1 MRVRSSSLLLS
12 SLSLFLSDQSD
23 PQEARVFSTL
33 KKEGGGEKKL
43 KSVSNGSVFVF
54 KKRKTALVLVL
65 VLVETRLLFCR
76 ENNWYNT
83 NRMTRLRLGSLASLR
98 RLRIDKSF
106 SIFFSVSLQ
115 NISIFVDLDLILL
128 DLIYFFP
135 FEFNPK

>member
-1 MRVRSSSLLLS
+1 MRKSSSP
-12 SLSLFLSDQSD
+12 FQT
-23 PQEARVFSTL
+23 EAFS
-33 KKEGGGEKKL
+33 
-43 KSVSNGSVFVF
+43 FF
-54 KKRKTALVLVL
+54 KKTALVL

>member
-1 MRVRSSSLLLS
+1 MRKSSSP
-12 SLSLFLSDQSD
+12 FQT
-23 PQEARVFSTL
+23 EAFSF
-33 KKEGGGEKKL
+33 
-43 KSVSNGSVFVF
+43 S
-54 KKRKTALVLVL
+54 KKRKTALVL